1 MTQEEKDL
9 LLKDLIARLPYGGV
23 KIKYCGN
30 IKILLDINFGDLFM
44 KYCSGVLD
52 TNPIIEEVK
61 PYLFPL
67 SENHEKEICKICPS
81 YGEYSFHDDI
91 YGRGINVEEA
101 YEFYKYCYKNN
112 IDFLGLIRK
121 GLAINATGLNIY

>member
-30 IKILLDINFGDLFM
+30 IKILLDIDFGDLFM

-52 TNPIIEEVK
+52 TNPVIEEVK

-67 SENHEKEICKICPS
+67 SSMTEEQKIIYGDLSYAIVATDPS
-81 YGEYSFHDDI
+81 YALD
-91 YGRGINVEEA
+91 RINEL
-101 YEFYKYCYKNN
+101 
-112 IDFLGLIRK
+112 IDWLNANHFDYRGLIPK
-121 GLAINATGLNIY
+121 GLAIDATGLNIY